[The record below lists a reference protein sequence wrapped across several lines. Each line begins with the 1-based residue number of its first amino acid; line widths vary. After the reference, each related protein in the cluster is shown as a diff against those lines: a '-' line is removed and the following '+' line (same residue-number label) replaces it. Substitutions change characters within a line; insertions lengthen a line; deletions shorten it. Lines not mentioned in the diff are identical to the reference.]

1 MLSRVAEVVS
11 HHVLLCITSIENC
24 VTLVGTKGKKKSVT
38 AAAVAATAA
47 ATAAILSAYLQ
58 GRLCGFCGPDGKH
71 ADGEEHLP
79 DQQGLFQPWGR
90 KLVRWVASKESW
102 GVTREF

>member
-1 MLSRVAEVVS
+1 MLSRVVEVVS

-24 VTLVGTKGKKKSVT
+24 HFSGYKRKNKSVT
-38 AAAVAATAA
+38 AASAA
-47 ATAAILSAYLQ
+47 AGILSAYLQ
-58 GRLCGFCGPDGKH
+58 GRLCGFCGPDSKH
-71 ADGEEHLP
+71 ADGEEHLS

-102 GVTREF
+102 GVTRGI